1 METITTIRQNISSEQ
16 ARLIVDSV
24 SADYSTQVLKK
35 IYYPYH
41 WFFYNCTVKMLFR
54 ERSFKASCLVNLR
67 DSEAATS
74 DLFDREDV
82 SADSENVLPCA
93 VAGEE
98 AKEIAQSYIIHT
110 ARHKM
115 KSLVIPQMELL
126 EQARVYKP
134 FWLIKCE
141 NRKRTSFRVLL
152 DGVTG
157 KFQILSV
164 KEEKS

>member
-98 AKEIAQSYIIHT
+98 AGKIAQSYIIHT